1 MIGPLYLRGDLVD
14 KFATHLMEVPYVHVV
29 HSGSSC
35 LNTHMNQTIEQIN
48 TFLESFINSSFPIV
62 CSSGSKSKVPFFDY
76 HIALNYCVDK
86 KMVYIQELIVLQ
98 PIHEN
103 TIKGILMAWY
113 VLIYKEVEIEKMRI
127 PFIITDHSN
136 ITDFEDVNI
145 ELDTNNNV
153 TYLSR
158 KKVRVSCSKKELA
171 ND

>member
-1 MIGPLYLRGDLVD
+1 MIGPLYLKGELVH
-14 KFATHLMEVPYVHVV
+14 KFAKHLLEVSYVHVV

-48 TFLESFINSSFPIV
+48 TFFESFINSSFPIV
-62 CSSGSKSKVPFFDY
+62 FSAGSKSRVPFFDY
-76 HIALNYCVDK
+76 HIALNYCADK
-86 KMVYIQELIVLQ
+86 KMVYFQELIVLH

-127 PFIITDHSN
+127 PFLITDLSH
-136 ITDFEDVNI
+136 IKDFGDVNI
-145 ELDTNNNV
+145 ELDINNNA

-158 KKVRVSCSKKELA
+158 RK
-171 ND
+171 

>member
-1 MIGPLYLRGDLVD
+1 MIGPLYLKGELVN
-14 KFATHLMEVPYVHVV
+14 KFAKHLLEVPYVHVV

-48 TFLESFINSSFPIV
+48 TFFESFINSSFPIV
-62 CSSGSKSKVPFFDY
+62 CSAGSKSRVPFFDY
-76 HIALNYCVDK
+76 HIALNYCADK
-86 KMVYIQELIVLQ
+86 KMVYIQELIVLH

-127 PFIITDHSN
+127 PFLITDLSH
-136 ITDFEDVNI
+136 IKDFGDVNI
-145 ELDTNNNV
+145 ELDINNNA

-158 KKVRVSCSKKELA
+158 RK
-171 ND
+171 